1 MNHLTPADLN
11 AINQL
16 FIFIAVFA
24 CAIGLFLASYFY
36 TFYKKIER
44 RINFPQRVK
53 TEEGYLYR
61 SQNGTYVSKQ
71 RCEEIFI
78 EKKFKKLD
86 FYIAFHTRILK
97 RLKSERVSTSDSG
110 NQNPQS
116 SSL

>member
-24 CAIGLFLASYFY
+24 CGVGLFFASFIYAI
-36 TFYKKIER
+36 YKKILR
-44 RINFPQRVK
+44 KINFPYRIK

-61 SQNGTYVSKQ
+61 SLNGTYVSKQ
-71 RCEEIFI
+71 RCEEILI
-78 EKKFKKLD
+78 EKKFKKID
-86 FYIAFHTRILK
+86 FYIDFHTRILK

-110 NQNPQS
+110 NQNS
-116 SSL
+116 KTSSL

>member
-1 MNHLTPADLN
+1 MNHLTPSDLN

-16 FIFIAVFA
+16 FISITLIS
-24 CAIGLFLASYFY
+24 CCLGLFFASFIYS
-36 TFYKKIER
+36 FYKKIER

-53 TEEGYLYR
+53 TEQGYLYR
-61 SQNGTYVSKQ
+61 SQNGTYCSKK

-78 EKKFKKLD
+78 EKKFKKID

-110 NQNPQS
+110 NQNS
-116 SSL
+116 EISSL